1 MEPQPRPEPSAGLKA
16 LCTETNPLGMHWDE
30 QPAPSIRTFKAGP
43 GGPPGLD
50 RQLEGYGAPTPT
62 IRSNEVPLIEGRM
75 KTFPDQHPSL
85 GSVRGAVAT
94 GCPGLVHMQMD
105 SDQWKSTYQATID
118 EHQPTFRKGREGK
131 KMADALYGAQDLYQ
145 PPREVFVEPKGA
157 MPTVVRDMRVFK
169 HMGTLTKAGQW

>member
-1 MEPQPRPEPSAGLKA
+1 MEPQPRPEPSASLKN
-16 LCTETNPLGMHWDE
+16 LCTTRNPIGMYWDE

-50 RQLEGYGAPTPT
+50 KQLEGYGAPKPT
-62 IRSNEVPLIEGRM
+62 DRSNEVPLIEGTM

-85 GSVRGAVAT
+85 GSVQGTVGT
-94 GCPGLVHMQMD
+94 GCPGLVHKQMD

-131 KMADALYGAQDLYQ
+131 KMANALYGAQDLYQ
-145 PPREVFVEPKGA
+145 PPRDVFVEPKGA